1 MRLTC
6 PNCDAQYE
14 VPDEVV
20 PASGRDVQ
28 CSNCG
33 QTWYQHHPDHIP
45 PEAEEAEVPLT
56 PDTPD
61 PDEEITPPPPPAPP
75 PAKEPPRRQL
85 DPAVADILRQEAEAE
100 FEARKRR
107 QSEPLESQPELGLET
122 GETPEPRPTQPE
134 DDSQR
139 RALDA
144 RRRMARMRGEP
155 DPTAEAAAA
164 AAAMSSRREL
174 LPDIEEIN
182 STLRSDT
189 VPSGNTAETREGLGA
204 GGGEKKARGGFRN
217 GFLTVVVLAALLAA
231 VYVYAPQISAQV
243 PQLDSFLNT
252 YVAFVD
258 QQRMALDAQLTRL
271 VNWLDVI
278 AQSSN

>member
-33 QTWYQHHPDHIP
+33 KTWFQEHPDHASAAQDEP
-45 PEAEEAEVPLT
+45 PLGSGA
-56 PDTPD
+56 PD
-61 PDEEITPPPPPAPP
+61 PDEEVSPPPPPAPP
-75 PAKEPPRRQL
+75 PPKDPPRKQL

-107 QSEPLESQPELGLET
+107 QSETLESQPDLGLDT
-122 GETPEPRPTQPE
+122 GEHPSSLARASGE
-134 DDSQR
+134 DDDA

-144 RRRMARMRGEP
+144 RRRMARLRGETEP
-155 DPTAEAAAA
+155 VAEAAAT

-182 STLRSDT
+182 STLRNDQT
-189 VPSGNTAETREGLGA
+189 PSGVDADARAELGA
-204 GGGEKKARGGFRN
+204 GGAHKKERGFRR
-217 GFLTVVVLAALLAA
+217 GFFMVVILFLVLLLIYTNAPRIAATVPALDGILTSYVAWVDQLRVALDGHIKALLGW
-231 VYVYAPQISAQV
+231 
-243 PQLDSFLNT
+243 LDS
-252 YVAFVD
+252 VA
-258 QQRMALDAQLTRL
+258 T
-271 VNWLDVI
+271 
-278 AQSSN
+278 QSAS